1 MIGSADCRSSVTTAR
16 VIRDWGLLR
25 ELEDEWRSL
34 AELHGNAFLTPEW
47 LYAWLRHYGD
57 SAEPALLEVR
67 ASDQRLLGSMPMTLQ
82 GPRRRRLL
90 RFAGANLADHLHPLA
105 GGGDSEVDVAATF
118 GARLGRDLPGWS
130 ALVLDNVD
138 VGAGWLRALLESA
151 PMRLAVVTTRRA
163 ELPYTVLPASW
174 DDYLRSRS
182 RNFRSEVG
190 RKLRRLER
198 EHEVGFRLT
207 QNPGE
212 LRRDLEIFF
221 RLHDAR
227 WDRRGGSSSLTARS
241 RAFHRDFSA
250 SALERDWLRLWT
262 MEVDRE
268 PVAAWYGW
276 RVGQRYAYY
285 LAGFSPDWA
294 DRSVGFLLLAQTVRA
309 AIEEGASEYD
319 LLRGGE
325 PYKRR
330 FATHS
335 RHVETVL
342 LTRAHNPIRLLFRA
356 EEALRSGYRSLP
368 PQLGE
373 RLRSVATGVARRFP
387 SSREK

>member
-1 MIGSADCRSSVTTAR
+1 MIGTTDCRSSVTTAR
-16 VIRDWGLLR
+16 VIRDWGLLS

-34 AELHGNAFLTPEW
+34 AVLRGNAFLTPEW

-67 ASDQRLLGSMPMTLQ
+67 APDKRLLGWMPMTLQ
-82 GPRRRRLL
+82 GRGRRRLL

-105 GGGDSEVDVAATF
+105 GSGDSEIEVAAAF
-118 GARLGRDLPGWS
+118 GARLGRELRGWN
-130 ALVLDNVD
+130 ALALDNVSA
-138 VGAGWLRALLESA
+138 GASWLRALLEAA
-151 PMRLAVVTTRRA
+151 PMRLAATTTRPA
-163 ELPYTVLPASW
+163 ELPYAVLPGSW
-174 DDYLRSRS
+174 DEYLASRS

-198 EHEVGFRLT
+198 DHEVRFRLT
-207 QNPGE
+207 DDRTE
-212 LRRDLEIFF
+212 LREDLETVF

-227 WDRRGGSSSLTARS
+227 WDRRGGSSSLAPRA

-250 SALERDWLRLWT
+250 GALARGWLRLWT

-276 RVGQRYAYY
+276 RMGQRYAYY
-285 LAGFSPDWA
+285 LAGFSPGWA
-294 DRSVGFLLLAQTVRA
+294 HRSVGFLLLAQTVRA
-309 AIEEGASEYD
+309 AIAEGATEYD
-319 LLRGGE
+319 LLLGDE
-325 PYKRR
+325 PFKRR

-335 RHVETVL
+335 RHVETIL
-342 LTRAHNPIRLLFRA
+342 LTGARNPIRLVFRA
-356 EEALRSGYRSLP
+356 EAVLRSGYRSLP
-368 PQLGE
+368 PRVGE

>member
-1 MIGSADCRSSVTTAR
+1 VNDPTSPQPSLTHAR
-16 VIRDWGLLR
+16 FLPDWAHIR

-34 AELHGNAFLTPEW
+34 AELRGSAFLTPEW

-57 SAEPALLEVR
+57 NTEPALLEVR
-67 ASDQRLLGSMPMTLQ
+67 APDRRLLGWMPMTLQ
-82 GPRRRRLL
+82 RRGRRRLL
-90 RFAGANLADHLHPLA
+90 RFAGANLSDRLHPIA
-105 GGGDSEVDVAATF
+105 SSGDAEAKVGAAF
-118 GARLGRDLPGWS
+118 GARLERDAPRWS
-130 ALVLDNVD
+130 ALVLDNVEAE
-138 VGAGWLRALLESA
+138 AGWLRSLLEA
-151 PMRLAVVTTRRA
+151 TPTGLASVTTRRA
-163 ELPYTVLPASW
+163 ELPYAVLSTSW

-212 LRRDLEIFF
+212 LRRDVETFF

-227 WDRRGGSSSLTARS
+227 WERRGGSSSLTPRA

-250 SALERDWLRLWT
+250 SALERGWLRLWT
-262 MEVDRE
+262 MEVDGE

-276 RVGQRYAYY
+276 RVGHRYAYY
-285 LAGFSPDWA
+285 LAGFLPNWA

-309 AIEEGASEYD
+309 AIGEGASEYD
-319 LLRGGE
+319 LLLGDE

-342 LTRAHNPIRLLFRA
+342 LTRAHNPVRLLFRA
-356 EEALRSGYRSLP
+356 EVALRGGYRSLP
-368 PQLGE
+368 PQVRE
-373 RLRSVATGVARRFP
+373 RLRSVAIRVARRLP